1 MDISYFLQQFGG
13 EAQILRSYF
22 APGRVNLIGEHIDYN
37 GGWVMPFALPQGI
50 EALVRPN
57 FSSRTL
63 RVASRQAD
71 AVLHIDL
78 EAPDAFDRRL
88 VAWHNYPL
96 GVVRHISQY
105 LHLPLGGADILLN
118 SNLPMRSG
126 LSSSAAV
133 EVLISYILLHLN
145 QYPMCDDHAAIARL
159 CQQAENDFVGVQCG
173 IMDQFAVA
181 AARAQHALLL
191 NCQTLYHRQ
200 VPFSTA
206 LWSIVILNTNK
217 ERALSESKYNERRA
231 ECDLALSI
239 MRQYSPLRNLCAA
252 TQQDLARLS
261 DPLLLRRARHAV
273 TENRRV
279 QNTAQAL
286 AQDKW
291 HLVGKYLNA
300 SHQSLRDDYEVT
312 GFELDTLVALAQQH
326 PACMGARMTGA
337 GFGGCALA
345 LVETTQIDAF
355 IEQLSVYYP
364 QKTGLPLSSVYCAA
378 AADGVRYLGG

>member
-1 MDISYFLQQFGG
+1 MDISYFLHQFGG
-13 EAQILRSYF
+13 EAHDLRSYF

-57 FSSRTL
+57 LESRTL
-63 RVASRQAD
+63 RVASHQAD
-71 AVLHIDL
+71 AVLYIDL
-78 EAPDAFDRRL
+78 DAPDAFDHRP

-96 GVVRHISQY
+96 GVVRHISRY

-126 LSSSAAV
+126 LSSSAAI
-133 EVLISYILLHLN
+133 EVLIAYILLHLN
-145 QYPMCDDHAAIARL
+145 QHLMCEDRAAIARL

-200 VPFSTA
+200 VPFATA

-231 ECDLALSI
+231 ECAAALAV
-239 MRQYSPLRNLCAA
+239 MRQYRPLRNLCAA

-286 AQDKW
+286 SQGKW
-291 HLVGKYLNA
+291 HLVGRYLNA
-300 SHQSLRDDYEVT
+300 SHLSLRDDYEVT

-337 GFGGCALA
+337 GFGGCAIA
-345 LVETTQIDAF
+345 LVETAQIDAF

-364 QKTGLPLSSVYCAA
+364 QTTGLPLSVYCAA
-378 AADGVRYLGG
+378 AADGVQYLGG

>member
-1 MDISYFLQQFGG
+1 M
-13 EAQILRSYF
+13 
-22 APGRVNLIGEHIDYN
+22 
-37 GGWVMPFALPQGI
+37 
-50 EALVRPN
+50 
-57 FSSRTL
+57 
-63 RVASRQAD
+63 
-71 AVLHIDL
+71 
-78 EAPDAFDRRL
+78 
-88 VAWHNYPL
+88 
-96 GVVRHISQY
+96 VRHISRY

-126 LSSSAAV
+126 LSSSAAI
-133 EVLISYILLHLN
+133 EVLIAYILLHLN
-145 QYPMCDDHAAIARL
+145 QHLMYEDRTAIARI

-231 ECDLALSI
+231 ECDVALSI
-239 MRQYSPLRNLCAA
+239 MRQYRPLRNLCTA

-286 AQDKW
+286 SQGKW
-291 HLVGKYLNA
+291 HLVGRYLNA
-300 SHQSLRDDYEVT
+300 SHLSLRNDYEVT

-337 GFGGCALA
+337 GFGGCAIA
-345 LVETTQIDAF
+345 LVKTAQIDAF
-355 IEQLSVYYP
+355 IEQLGSQYP
-364 QKTGLPLSSVYCAA
+364 QKTGLPLSVYCAA